1 MSVIDELVD
10 GVALPRM
17 VRVRQVFPDT
27 ALADVA
33 AALREELRRPAI
45 VGRIKPGTSVA
56 VAVGSRGLADLPV
69 LVRTVVEELRARE
82 AEPFIVPAMGSHGGA
97 TAEGQVKLLGAL
109 GVTEES
115 AGCPIRSSMETV
127 ELGAL
132 PNGLPVL
139 MDRHAMAA
147 DGIVV
152 INRVKPHTSFSGR
165 IESGLMKMITI
176 GLGKQKGA
184 DSCHALG
191 FGEMERNVIEMARI
205 KLARAPFLFG
215 VASIENGYDRICKV
229 AAVLPEDIFET
240 EQKLLAEAKRN
251 MPSILFNPLDVLI
264 VDAMGKEFSGTGMDP
279 NITGRASTPY
289 VETRQSI
296 GKMAVLDLSAR
307 THGNATGIGLADI
320 CTRRLFDKIDF
331 DATYA
336 NHITSTVLAGGKI
349 PIVMKNDRQAVQ
361 LAVRTSNVADR
372 ERLRLVHIPNT
383 LHLETIRIAET
394 MLNEARAHAGIEVIG
409 EPEPWVFDAVGNL
422 AA

>member
-229 AAVLPEDIFET
+229 AAVPPEDIFET
-240 EQKLLAEAKRN
+240 EQSLLAEAKRN

-289 VETRQSI
+289 VETRQCI

-361 LAVRTSNVADR
+361 LAVKTSNVVDR
-372 ERLRLVHIPNT
+372 DRLRLVHIPNT

-394 MLNEARAHAGIEVIG
+394 MLDEARTHTGIEVIG
-409 EPEPWVFDAVGNL
+409 EPEPWAFDATGNL

>member
-56 VAVGSRGLADLPV
+56 IAVGSRGLADLPV
-69 LVRTVVEELRARE
+69 LVRTVVEELRTRE

-127 ELGAL
+127 EIGAL

-229 AAVLPEDIFET
+229 AAVPPEDIFET
-240 EQKLLAEAKRN
+240 EQSLLAEAKRN

-289 VETRQSI
+289 VETHQCI

-361 LAVRTSNVADR
+361 LAVKTSNVVDR
-372 ERLRLVHIPNT
+372 DRLRLVHIPNT

-394 MLNEARAHAGIEVIG
+394 MLDEARTHTGIEVIG
-409 EPEPWVFDAVGNL
+409 EPEPWAFDAAGNL